1 MSLILL
7 IEDEMHSRQTLR
19 HVFEEAGHTVA
30 EAASGREGLTA
41 ASGLLP
47 DLILLDVML
56 PEMNG
61 WDVCRQLKANPLTRT
76 IPVLI
81 LTGNQ
86 RESDELRGWESGI
99 DDYMT
104 KPWSVDPLLAMI
116 SRFLAPAK
124 AA

>member
-7 IEDEMHSRQTLR
+7 IEDEKHSRQSLR
-19 HVFEEAGHTVA
+19 HVFEEAGHEVA
-30 EAASGREGLTA
+30 EAASGREGLITA
-41 ASGLLP
+41 SARLP

-61 WDVCRQLKANPLTRT
+61 WDVCRQLKANTMTRS
-76 IPVLI
+76 IPVVI
-81 LTGNQ
+81 LTGNHRQ
-86 RESDELRGWESGI
+86 SDELRGWESGI

-104 KPWSVDPLLAMI
+104 KPWDVEPLLAMVR
-116 SRFLAPAK
+116 RFLVPAK